1 MDKSTLE
8 LMDMIVDRLKDLT
21 VEIINL
27 KIKVLQLQLK
37 LRESEQL

>member
-1 MDKSTLE
+1 MDKGTLE